1 MKTYTGD
8 VDKKLGKRIKQIRK
22 IGGLTQ
28 GNLAEKISL
37 SVEYISRL
45 ERGVAQPSFKT
56 LQALAE
62 ALNVTMKDFMDFT
75 GPVMFKDRKGEAKQ
89 RSQYIEAISSE
100 LKGMEV
106 RELSAVYEVIKG
118 LIGKHHGGKI

>member
-1 MKTYTGD
+1 MGD
-8 VDKKLGKRIKQIRK
+8 VDKKLGNRIKQIRK
-22 IGGLTQ
+22 TAGLTQ
-28 GNLAEKISL
+28 GTLAENISL

-56 LQALAE
+56 LQALSE
-62 ALNVTMKDFMDFT
+62 ALNVTMKDFMDFN
-75 GPVMFKDRKGEAKQ
+75 GPVTFKDRKREAKQ
-89 RSQYIEAISSE
+89 KSHYIEAISFE

-118 LIGKHHGGKI
+118 LTGKHHEEK